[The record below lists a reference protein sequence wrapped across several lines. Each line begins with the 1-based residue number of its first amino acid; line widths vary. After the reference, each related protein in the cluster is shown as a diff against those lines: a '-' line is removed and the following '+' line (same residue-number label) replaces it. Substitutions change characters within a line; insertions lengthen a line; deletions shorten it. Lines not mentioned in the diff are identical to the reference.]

1 MSRYLIIS
9 FDANGFICKV
19 HGADGSADI
28 KATLLGV
35 SRHLNTER
43 AAWRVTLR
51 ISRRRQTAD
60 RREKRANETAPR

>member
-28 KATLLGV
+28 KVTLLGV
-35 SRHLNTER
+35 SRHLNT
-43 AAWRVTLR
+43 
-51 ISRRRQTAD
+51 D
-60 RREKRANETAPR
+60 CETRGMACHAQNLETPTSNC